1 MITLREMRALAA
13 LDDHAT
19 LTAAAEA
26 LHISQPALTQ
36 TLSGLETRL
45 GAPLFDRTRR
55 RLEFT
60 DLGRRVLE
68 RARRLLREADDL
80 QTEVEAFRAGG
91 AGDLRLGVGPFVE
104 TALLPDALACFFAG
118 GRQVRLQVRSGASAA
133 LLAQLAGGRLDL
145 VVADLAPEDLPPD
158 ITITPLP
165 PEGLGLAVRPD
176 HPVRLRG
183 ADPAGFPGASATPP
197 ARMPRAVRIGGAH
210 IGLSLICDDYEVLA
224 QSCAV
229 SDHIL
234 IAPSRILERLC
245 ASAGLVGL
253 STELDLPPVHPAI
266 AMRTHAPVNP
276 ARDALAAAFAGHSS
290 QTNASRRDLPP
301 APAPR

>member
-1 MITLREMRALAA
+1 MRALAA

-19 LTAAAEA
+19 LTAAARA
-26 LHISQPALTQ
+26 LNVSQPALTQ

-80 QTEVEAFRAGG
+80 ETEVKAFRAGG

-104 TALLPDALACFFAG
+104 TALLPDALARFFAG
-118 GRQVRLQVRSGASAA
+118 GRQVRMQVRSGASAA
-133 LLAQLAGGRLDL
+133 LLGLLGSGRLDL
-145 VVADLAPEDLPPD
+145 VIADLAPDALPPGIA
-158 ITITPLP
+158 ITSLP
-165 PEGLGLAVRPD
+165 AESLALAVRPG
-176 HPVRLRG
+176 HPVLAQG

-197 ARMPRAVRIGGAH
+197 ARMPPAVRVGGAMMQ
-210 IGLSLICDDYEVLA
+210 LSLICDDYEVLA
-224 QSCAV
+224 RTCAV

-234 IAPSRILERLC
+234 IVPSRILARLC
-245 ASAGLVGL
+245 ASAGLQPL
-253 STELDLPPVHPAI
+253 EARLDLPPVHPAI

-276 ARDALAAAFAGHSS
+276 ARDALAAAFA
-290 QTNASRRDLPP
+290 P
-301 APAPR
+301 